1 MHRMPRW
8 VKVFVAIG
16 LLLALLLA
24 GALVFGG
31 GRHGP
36 GRHMSTGG
44 DETSPARNEGNAQS
58 LGGPA
63 QAASATRTVEVAT
76 LDDMTFE
83 PSFIEAA
90 VGETITFVVTN
101 RGEAAHEFV
110 LGDEATQQERAT
122 MRSHMG
128 TMAPHDGPNSV
139 HLLPGETKQLTWRL
153 GEASLVY
160 ACHEP
165 GHYDAGMRGE
175 IRPA

>member
-16 LLLALLLA
+16 LLLALLLV
-24 GALVFGG
+24 GVLVFGG

-36 GRHMSTGG
+36 GRHMGTGG
-44 DETSPARNEGNAQS
+44 DDTSPAADEQNA

-63 QAASATRTVEVAT
+63 QAGSATRTVEVAT

-83 PSFIEAA
+83 PSLIEAA
-90 VGETITFVVTN
+90 VGEPITFVVTN

-110 LGDEATQQERAT
+110 LGDAAMQQERAT

-160 ACHEP
+160 ACHES